1 MKYNTDVRCTMDA
14 VAQIGQNLFDVV
26 IEIGIKFTI
35 TDCSNF
41 DKRCSGAHFV
51 SFLFYYSCTYHVK
64 FVFDRNFIFGIFRK
78 NLATFCQNAASKLAL
93 VRETTSNGI
102 QMK

>member
-41 DKRCSGAHFV
+41 DK
-51 SFLFYYSCTYHVK
+51 
-64 FVFDRNFIFGIFRK
+64 
-78 NLATFCQNAASKLAL
+78 
-93 VRETTSNGI
+93 
-102 QMK
+102 